1 MCLDHED
8 QNISRETE
16 LLPENL
22 PSILKLLKK
31 ITTVSFEKCVVGGGQ
46 DSVPD
51 ATSFIILH
59 VFSRQKIPLRRLI

>member
-31 ITTVSFEKCVVGGGQ
+31 NYDC
-46 DSVPD
+46 
-51 ATSFIILH
+51 
-59 VFSRQKIPLRRLI
+59 